1 MIGTFLKYGSG
12 FSEMHALAI
21 NLIILKLLRVLNCSQ
36 QTHVDHVCRSGASTE
51 QAGMGSGTLTFDGT
65 LCELTITEIPE
76 FQKENSKTIDQVSRL
91 NIVGVRR
98 NESCDSSQIVINSE
112 TYCIDESVKDT
123 VINVTDQQ
131 MKFAVVSNQAESF
144 TLRYYGGEHLQTFQ
158 IDPKTFV
165 LWR

>member
-1 MIGTFLKYGSG
+1 
-12 FSEMHALAI
+12 MHALAI
-21 NLIILKLLRVLNCSQ
+21 ILITLKLLRVLNCSQ
-36 QTHVDHVCRSGASTE
+36 QTHVDHVCHSGASTE
-51 QAGMGSGTLTFDGT
+51 QAGMGSGTLTFNGT

-76 FQKENSKTIDQVSRL
+76 FQKENSKTIDQISRL

-98 NESCDSSQIVINSE
+98 NESCDSSQSVINSE
-112 TYCIDESVKDT
+112 IYCIDVSVKDT

-131 MKFAVVSNQAESF
+131 MKFAVLSNQAESF